1 MLQNYFKVA
10 IRHLLRNKSY
20 VLLNTLGMGI
30 ALTCCITAY
39 LLVAYNLEFDAYFAE
54 SQVEPVVKVVHHL
67 QQPDGETYQQ
77 LTAPVVL
84 APLAAREIAGIRS
97 FTRYCS
103 DGAYLQYGDNT
114 FAQTVHFAD
123 SAFFDLFRLGLKSGA
138 YRNFRSRNAI
148 FLGENL
154 ARKYFG
160 DADPVGKTVQVQLR
174 DRVLPVVVGG
184 VLAELPLNSSFT
196 HEALMRIEPYLD
208 AYAIRPDD
216 WRESRDASVLFA
228 LDDPAQRERIARQLG
243 RYLAPR
249 NAAKTDARSAA
260 FELAP
265 FLAPFSPN
273 EVRQSYLHLRIP
285 AKALVIFMT
294 LGLLILLIACFNL
307 TNTTVALTARR
318 LKEIGVRKVVGSGRG
333 QLVGQFLL
341 EMALTIA
348 LAVVAGL
355 LMAQGVVP
363 EFAAMWGL
371 RYGLGDLGGTNL
383 LVALVLLL
391 FASAL
396 LAGLY
401 PALRNSRLGPVAL
414 LKGGFRAK
422 GTSPLTRV
430 LLVGQFTL
438 SVIVLIAGV
447 VFVQNAGYQQRVNFG
462 YDYKNVITVSIQGA
476 QEYER
481 LKNALAAHPD
491 IRSVAVAHNH
501 LGLLNSF
508 PGTIRLGG
516 RALQTNVYEVG
527 AGYFD
532 AMGLPLVAGR
542 DFRENSA
549 SDARSAV
556 VVDRNFVRNHQLT
569 RPLGTPITYQGA
581 SYLVVGVVENH
592 LSSFFD
598 KGSVHKDHLYRVAR
612 PEGYRV
618 LVARTGGGS
627 VAQTQREVTR
637 QWKGLFPGRPFSSD
651 LQEDIVFRGANEYNR
666 NLKRVFLF
674 LTVLGCLLSA
684 SGIYSLA
691 TLNVQRRTR
700 EIGVRKVHG
709 ASVMQIFGLLNR
721 EFAIL
726 LGVAAV
732 LGGAGGFTLTNA
744 LLDDLYVYHVPV
756 GPVPVVLSGVLVFG
770 LGIAAA
776 GVSILRAARANPLES
791 LKAE

>member
-1 MLQNYFKVA
+1 MLQSYFKVA

-54 SQVEPVVKVVHHL
+54 DQTKRVVKVVHHL
-67 QQPDGETYQQ
+67 QQPDGETYRQ

-103 DGAYLQYGDNT
+103 DGAYLRYGNNT
-114 FAQTVHFAD
+114 FAQTVYFAD

-160 DADPVGKTVQVQLR
+160 NADPVGETVQVQLGN
-174 DRVLPVVVGG
+174 RVLPVLVGG

-196 HEALMRIEPYLD
+196 HDALMRIEPYLD
-208 AYAIRPDD
+208 TYAIRPDD
-216 WRESRDASVLFA
+216 WRESRDASVLFT
-228 LDDPAQRERIARQLG
+228 LDDPAQRERIAGQLG
-243 RYLAPR
+243 RYLPLR
-249 NAAKTDARSAA
+249 NAAKTDAKSTA
-260 FELAP
+260 FELVP

-285 AKALVIFMT
+285 FKALVIFMT

-307 TNTTVALTARR
+307 TNTTLALTARR
-318 LKEIGVRKVVGSGRG
+318 LKEIGVRKVVGSGQG
-333 QLVGQFLL
+333 QIVIQFLL

-355 LMAQGVVP
+355 LMAQLVVP

-371 RYGLGDLGGTNL
+371 RYGLGDLSGTNL
-383 LVALVLLL
+383 LVTLVLLL

-401 PALRNSRLGPVAL
+401 PALLNSRLGPVVL
-414 LKGGFRAK
+414 LKGGFRSK

-430 LLVGQFTL
+430 LLVGQFSL

-462 YDYKNVITVSIQGA
+462 YDYKKAITVSIQGA
-476 QEYER
+476 QDYER
-481 LKNALAAHPD
+481 LKNALATHPN
-491 IRSVAVAHNH
+491 ISNVAVAHNH

-516 RALQTNVYEVG
+516 RELQSNVYEVG

-542 DFRENSA
+542 DFRENSQ
-549 SDARSAV
+549 SDDQGAV
-556 VVDRNFVRNHQLT
+556 IVDRNFVRNHHLT
-569 RPLGTPITYQGA
+569 RPLGTSISYQGQ

-598 KGSVHKDHLYRVAR
+598 KGSLHKDHLYRVVR
-612 PEGYRV
+612 PEQYRV

-627 VAQTQREVTR
+627 VAQTQLDIAR
-637 QWKGLFPGRPFSSD
+637 QWKALFPGRPLSSD

-709 ASVMQIFGLLNR
+709 ASTTQIFGLLNR

-732 LGGAGGFTLTNA
+732 LGGAGGFSLTNA
-744 LLDDLYVYHVPV
+744 LLDDLYVHHVSVGLVPV
-756 GPVPVVLSGVLVFG
+756 LLSGLLVFG
-770 LGIAAA
+770 LGILAA

>member
-1 MLQNYFKVA
+1 MLKNYFKVA
-10 IRHLLRNKSY
+10 IRHLLSNKSY

-39 LLVAYNLEFDAYFAE
+39 LLVAYDLEFDAYFAR
-54 SQVEPVVKVVHHL
+54 SQVQRVVKVLHRL
-67 QQPDGETYQQ
+67 QEPGGETYQQ

-84 APLAAREIAGIRS
+84 APLAARQIAGIGS

-103 DGAYLQYGDNT
+103 DGAYLRYGDNT
-114 FAQTVHFAD
+114 FAETVYFAD
-123 SAFFDLFRLGLKSGA
+123 SAFFDLFPLGLKSGA
-138 YRNFRSRNAI
+138 YRNFRSRNTI
-148 FLGENL
+148 FLSESL
-154 ARKYFG
+154 ARKHFG
-160 DADPVGKTVQVQLR
+160 DTDPVGKTVQVQLR
-174 DRVLPVVVGG
+174 DRVLPVAVGG
-184 VLAELPLNSSFT
+184 VLEKMPLNSSFT
-196 HEALMRIEPYLD
+196 HEALMRIEHYLD
-208 AYAIRPDD
+208 AYNIAPDD

-228 LDDPAQRERIARQLG
+228 LDDPAQRESIAGQLS
-243 RYLAPR
+243 RYLPLR
-249 NAAKTDARSAA
+249 NAAKRDVRSSA
-260 FELAP
+260 FELVP

-285 AKALVIFMT
+285 FKALVIFMT
-294 LGLLILLIACFNL
+294 LGLIILLIACFNL
-307 TNTTVALTARR
+307 TNTTLALTARR

-333 QLVGQFLL
+333 QLVSQFLL

-355 LMAQGVVP
+355 LMAQLVVP

-371 RYGLGDLGGTNL
+371 RYGLGDLNGTNL
-383 LVALVLLL
+383 LVMLVLLL

-401 PALRNSRLGPVAL
+401 PALRNSWFSPVVL
-414 LKGGFRAK
+414 LKGGFRPK
-422 GTSPLTRV
+422 GTSPLTRA
-430 LLVGQFTL
+430 LLVGQFSL
-438 SVIVLIAGV
+438 SVVVLIAGV

-462 YDYKNVITVSIQGA
+462 YDYKKVITVSIQGA
-476 QEYER
+476 QDYER
-481 LKNALAAHPD
+481 LKNTLAAHPD
-491 IRSVAVAHNH
+491 VSRVAVAHNH

-508 PGTIRLGG
+508 PGNIRLGG
-516 RALQTNVYEVG
+516 RELQTNVYEVG
-527 AGYFD
+527 AGYFE

-542 DFRENSA
+542 DFRENSE
-549 SDARSAV
+549 SDYRSAV
-556 VVDRNFVRNHQLT
+556 VVDRNFVRNHRLAH
-569 RPLGTPITYQGA
+569 PLGTPITYQGG

-598 KGSVHKDHLYRVAR
+598 KGSLHKDHLYRVAR

-618 LVARTGGGS
+618 LVVRTRGGL
-627 VAQTQREVTR
+627 VAQTQRKVAR
-637 QWKGLFPGRPFSSD
+637 QWKGLFPDRPFSGD

-666 NLKRVFLF
+666 NLKRIFLF

-709 ASVMQIFGLLNR
+709 ASIMQIFALLNR

-726 LGVAAV
+726 LVAAAL
-732 LGGAGGFTLTNA
+732 LGGAGGFSLTSA
-744 LLDDLYVYHVPV
+744 LLNDLYVHHVPV
-756 GPVPVVLSGVLVFG
+756 GAVPVLLSGLLVLG
-770 LGIAAA
+770 LGISAA
-776 GVSILRAARANPLES
+776 GISILRAARANPVES
-791 LKAE
+791 LKAD